1 MKEKNLSHLESSPLS
16 RENKQKND
24 QYISASADIFET
36 EEGLTMIAD
45 MPGLDDKSLDIS
57 IDQGVLTIKGDAPA
71 GAGDCHHREFAMAG
85 YWRQFLLTDT
95 FDAGK
100 AEASIKQGVM
110 TLKIPKTEAAKPKRI
125 AVTVH

>member
-71 GAGDCHHREFAMAG
+71 GAGDCPHREFAMAG

-100 AEASIKQGVM
+100 AEASINQGVM
-110 TLKIPKTEAAKPKRI
+110 TLKIPKAEAAKPKRI

>member
-1 MKEKNLSHLESSPLS
+1 MKEKNLSHLESSSLS

-57 IDQGVLTIKGDAPA
+57 IDQGVLTIKADAPA
-71 GAGDCHHREFAMAG
+71 GAGDCHHREFAMVG

-100 AEASIKQGVM
+100 AEASINQGVM
-110 TLKIPKTEAAKPKRI
+110 TLKIPKAEAAKPKRI